1 MVTGRDRKHS
11 GYVTPRAT
19 MYKKDL
25 IENGLFLNPQYDD
38 WLDYRDGFR
47 DWFRDFK
54 KIKNVKNRQWSSLL
68 EKRVRMN
75 QKQKRLL
82 RRRLIRKHSTLK
94 KGEK

>member
-19 MYKKDL
+19 MHKKDL
-25 IENGLFLNPQYDD
+25 IDNGLFLNPQYDD

-54 KIKNVKNRQWSSLL
+54 KIRIIKDKQWSTML
-68 EKRVRMN
+68 EKRIRMN
-75 QKQKRLL
+75 QKQDKLL
-82 RRRLIRKHSTLK
+82 RRRRARKHRTL
-94 KGEK
+94 EKSQK